1 MHQAKN
7 RFNKTNTF
15 CYFLL
20 LYASLVFV
28 SILKYLQY
36 CCASQSDQA
45 NEKLQNK
52 LEQLQHH
59 AA

>member
-1 MHQAKN
+1 MQLMHFMIFFHFTHHWFLSCN
-7 RFNKTNTF
+7 TINK
-15 CYFLL
+15 
-20 LYASLVFV
+20 
-28 SILKYLQY
+28 Y
-36 CCASQSDQA
+36 CCASQTEQA